1 MKVKEKMYETRGR
14 PRKFTPG
21 DTIEWKLRAPDSLL
35 LELRI
40 CARAGNRS
48 VNEEIVA
55 RLMVSLNYRPN
66 LNLIKTIKGEKLI
79 SFAARFE
86 DWLSSLVF
94 CEDEEKFVGRNKSPV
109 DKKLWI
115 WRAGERI
122 LVHGKAAS
130 YSMRIPENLA
140 DEIKIMARIQHRS
153 LNDEILTRLMDSLGY
168 FTERLLAQND
178 DVQSLKVLCLLFDEF
193 LSDKLKEAES
203 GYFAGDTG
211 GS

>member
-48 VNEEIVA
+48 INEEIVA

-66 LNLIKTIKGEKLI
+66 RNVIKTIKGEKLI
-79 SFAARFE
+79 SFAAKFE
-86 DWLSSLVF
+86 DWLSGLVF
-94 CEDEEKFVGRNKSPV
+94 CEDEERYVNRSQTSA
-109 DKKLWI
+109 DKNLWV

-122 LVHGKAAS
+122 LVRGKVAS

-140 DEIKIMARIQHRS
+140 DEIKVMARIQHRS

-168 FTERLLAQND
+168 FTERLLSQND

-193 LSDKLKEAES
+193 LTEKIKEAES
-203 GYFAGDTG
+203 GFFVGDTNG
-211 GS
+211 G

>member
-21 DTIEWKLRAPDSLL
+21 EVVEWKLRAPDSLL

-66 LNLIKTIKGEKLI
+66 RSLIKTIKGEMLI
-79 SFAARFE
+79 SFAAKFE
-86 DWLSSLVF
+86 DWLSGLVF
-94 CEDEEKFVGRNKSPV
+94 CDNEGKLVNRTQSSI
-109 DKKLWI
+109 DKKI
-115 WRAGERI
+115 WVWRGGERI
-122 LVHGKAAS
+122 LVRGRGAS

-140 DEIKIMARIQHRS
+140 DEIKLMARIQRRS

-178 DVQSLKVLCLLFDEF
+178 DVQSLKVLCFLFNEF
-193 LSDKLKEAES
+193 LTEKLEEAES
-203 GYFAGDTG
+203 GYFPKNSDE
-211 GS
+211 